1 LDCIDI
7 ISVKGA
13 IRLIEY
19 FEDSYQ
25 RVKALSGIEESGKN
39 QDGWLSLVSDTFT
52 AAEAEVAG
60 IRFGISRRT
69 VYTTLKRLSESNP
82 PVIKRVKQGIYE
94 KIVSDCTTAQCT
106 TALPEEMDA
115 DNNTIVQSAEMQSAN
130 EIQKGGSNE

>member
-1 LDCIDI
+1 M
-7 ISVKGA
+7 
-13 IRLIEY
+13 
-19 FEDSYQ
+19 
-25 RVKALSGIEESGKN
+25 
-39 QDGWLSLVSDTFT
+39 VSDTFT

-106 TALPEEMDA
+106 TALPEDMDA
-115 DNNTIVQSAEMQSAN
+115 DNNTIVQSAEVQSAN